1 MTAEP
6 PQPAPP
12 RSRRRWLR
20 FSLRTLL
27 LITAAVAVW
36 LGVQVNRATNQRR
49 AVSMVKV
56 RGGTVRYAHQS
67 RTWPVRLR
75 DFYSSS
81 TFDPN
86 APPPGPDWL
95 RQGLGEEYFQDVIY
109 VSLADRVASEGDA
122 DAKLIAALP
131 KLEYLDMGYCNLTD
145 EALRDLGR
153 IRTLRML
160 KVDRNNDLSDDGL
173 RHLAECKS
181 LESLNLNGIDG
192 IRGPGLEHLS
202 SLSSLKELDLQYVP
216 LDCDW
221 LKGLAVLP
229 LEKLMLSKTP
239 LEDAHLAHVGEIT
252 SLVIL
257 GIDRTKVTAA
267 GLAHLAQLKSLQQL
281 YVNETVALEGIEHL
295 RQLPS
300 LNYLGIETNDPDHPE
315 KTIIEQLQKTLPG
328 CQIGT
333 L

>member
-1 MTAEP
+1 MTADLTK
-6 PQPAPP
+6 PAPP
-12 RSRRRWLR
+12 RSRRRWLSY
-20 FSLRTLL
+20 SLRTLL
-27 LITAAVAVW
+27 LVTAAVAVW

-49 AVSMVKV
+49 AVSMVKE

-67 RTWPVRLR
+67 RTQPVRLT

-81 TFDPN
+81 TFDPD

-95 RQGLGEEYFQDVIY
+95 RQRLGEEYFQDVLY

-122 DAKLIAALP
+122 DANLIAALP
-131 KLEYLDMGYCNLTD
+131 KLEYLDMGFCDLTD
-145 EALRDLGR
+145 EALRELGR
-153 IRTLRML
+153 IRTLRIL
-160 KVDRNNDLSDDGL
+160 RVDRNNDLSDDGL
-173 RHLAECKS
+173 RHLAQCKS

-202 SLSSLKELDLQYVP
+202 SLNSLKELDLQYVP

-239 LEDAHLAHVGEIT
+239 LEDAHLAHVGQIT

-267 GLAHLAQLKSLQQL
+267 GFAHLTRLKSLQQL

-295 RQLPS
+295 RELPS
-300 LNYLGIETNDPDHPE
+300 LNHLGVETKSPDNPDE
-315 KTIIEQLQKTLPG
+315 AILQRLRQALPG
-328 CQIGT
+328 CTVQA

>member
-6 PQPAPP
+6 AKSAPP
-12 RSRRRWLR
+12 RSPRRWLS

-27 LITAAVAVW
+27 LVTAAVALW

-49 AVSMVKV
+49 AVSMVKE

-67 RTWPVRLR
+67 RMHPIPLT

-81 TFDPN
+81 TFDPD

-122 DAKLIAALP
+122 DANLIAALP
-131 KLEYLDMGYCNLTD
+131 KLEYLDMGFCDLTD
-145 EALRDLGR
+145 EALRELGR

-173 RHLAECKS
+173 RHLAQCKS

-202 SLSSLKELDLQYVP
+202 SLNSLKELDLQYVP

-252 SLVIL
+252 SLVVL
-257 GIDRTKVTAA
+257 GIDRTNVTAA
-267 GLAHLAQLKSLQQL
+267 GLAHLAQLNSLQQL
-281 YVNETVALEGIEHL
+281 YLNETVALDGIEHL

-300 LNYLGIETNDPDHPE
+300 LNHLGVETKSPDNPDE
-315 KTIIEQLQKTLPG
+315 AILKRLRQALPG
-328 CQIGT
+328 CTVQA